1 MTQSNF
7 NQDYLNEQLSIGI
20 DIDEEY
26 AFQEQQETQEEVTEN
41 KKRSKSQTAPV
52 LPPDLWETE
61 Q

>member
-1 MTQSNF
+1 MKIDMTQSNF

-41 KKRSKSQTAPV
+41 KKRSKS
-52 LPPDLWETE
+52 
-61 Q
+61 